1 LSALL
6 FGAGDR
12 KKMLNVDEIKA
23 EAVQYFVQMMIGA
36 REAGFLESS
45 NLSLAEIH
53 QVAKHHIKD
62 NYGVGTPNIV
72 EEWGEDVAELCG
84 LSDPK

>member
-1 LSALL
+1 
-6 FGAGDR
+6 
-12 KKMLNVDEIKA
+12 MLNVDEIKA